1 MHGIFVPSWGPS
13 DWRRLLADPSTQW
26 VKGKSALELAVM
38 WESAR
43 HGPRGLPPTVATLL
57 DTHELTQG
65 SSLLVGLPELQVE
78 LPGGGHPSQ
87 NDLWA
92 LLRVE
97 GGVVS
102 MAVEAKAGEPL
113 AQLVPAWLA
122 DASPR
127 SGKPERLRAL
137 SRDLALVD
145 PDLSKIRYQLMHR
158 AVSALIQAGR
168 FHALAAVLVVQS
180 FGGARD
186 DESMRDFGQF
196 CELMGCSPARGVLRK
211 AERATQTPL
220 LLGWLDC
227 EPCHEAELTNAV

>member
-1 MHGIFVPSWGPS
+1 VHGIFVPSWGPS

-65 SSLLVGLPELQVE
+65 SSLLIGLPELQVE

-92 LLRVE
+92 LLGVE

-113 AQLVPAWLA
+113 DQMVPAWLA
-122 DASPR
+122 DASRR
-127 SGKPERLRAL
+127 SGKPERLSAL
-137 SRDLALVD
+137 SRDLGLVD
-145 PDLSKIRYQLMHR
+145 PDLSRIRYQLMHR
-158 AVSALIQAGR
+158 AVSALIQAER
-168 FHALAAVLVVQS
+168 FHALAAVLLVQS

-186 DESMRDFGQF
+186 DESRSDFGEF
-196 CELMGCSPARGVLRK
+196 CQLMKCSHRSGALAKVERQTTVPLLMGWLNCSPCGDSEFA
-211 AERATQTPL
+211 RAT
-220 LLGWLDC
+220 
-227 EPCHEAELTNAV
+227 